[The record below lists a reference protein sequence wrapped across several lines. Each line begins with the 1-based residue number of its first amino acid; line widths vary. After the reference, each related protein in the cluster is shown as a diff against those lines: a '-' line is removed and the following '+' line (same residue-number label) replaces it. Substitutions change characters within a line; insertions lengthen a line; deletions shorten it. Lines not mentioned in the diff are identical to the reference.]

1 MSISN
6 SPDFER
12 IRNNEILGQ
21 YLFGFKSTINHN
33 LKKQIDTEQIPQ
45 GTNEGDTEQFAK
57 GYDRLK
63 TWLLL
68 SNESLFWNPKKDT
81 CREIRNLSRI
91 NVPNAKAF
99 CLAAFIICFQV
110 FGDGNHASAQYY
122 FQSKT
127 NRPLTPLEI
136 EDINKFCSRIGY
148 DGWINNDDESNVQNL
163 ESAVENLSSTFISKM
178 GGKKHKK
185 RHSSRK
191 KTKRKRKI
199 KSRKYKY
206 RKSGRR

>member
-12 IRNNEILGQ
+12 IRNNERFRL
-21 YLFGFKSTINHN
+21 YLPGFKSIINHN
-33 LKKQIDTEQIPQ
+33 LKKQIETGQIPQ

-68 SNESLFWNPKKDT
+68 SNESLFWNPETDT
-81 CREIRNLSRI
+81 YREIRNLSRI

-110 FGDGNHASAQYY
+110 FGDGNHDSAQYY

-136 EDINKFCSRIGY
+136 EDIHKFCSRIGY

-191 KTKRKRKI
+191 KTKRKLKI